1 MVIGIGRT
9 GCDENQMV
17 TEVHEDRSDSR
28 TAGTG
33 PQTNGGALAVAVIP
47 YEKQLANDSS
57 WTLTEGSGFFE
68 GKSRVQYAL
77 RKIAQRLNSLG
88 IPYSILGGLALF
100 QHGHRR
106 FTEGVDL
113 LVTKDGL
120 KQIHAE
126 LDGLGYIPPFADS
139 KHLRDTETGV
149 KIEFLTTGD
158 FPGDGKPKP
167 VSFPDPQLASIE
179 VDGVRYL
186 NLEKLIE
193 LKLASGM
200 TNPGRLKDLA
210 DVIELIKNLKLPR
223 EYAES
228 LDPYVRQRFGELWE
242 DARKDA
248 GES

>member
-1 MVIGIGRT
+1 MATKSQKDRAKLHTGR
-9 GCDENQMV
+9 
-17 TEVHEDRSDSR
+17 S
-28 TAGTG
+28 G
-33 PQTNGGALAVAVIP
+33 PSGSGDASADASAVAVVP
-47 YEKQLANDSS
+47 YEKQLGSNSRWALSQ
-57 WTLTEGSGFFE
+57 GSGFFE
-68 GKSRVQYAL
+68 GKSKVQDAL
-77 RKIAQRLNSLG
+77 RKITQRLGSLG
-88 IPYSILGGLALF
+88 IPYSIVGGLALF

-106 FTEGVDL
+106 FTEDVDL

-120 KQIHAE
+120 KRIHAE
-126 LDGLGYIPPFADS
+126 LEGLGYIPPFACS

-149 KIEFLTTGD
+149 KIEFLATGD

-167 VSFPDPQLASIE
+167 VSFPDPLSASFE
-179 VDGVRYL
+179 VDGMRYL

-200 TNPGRLKDLA
+200 TNAGRLKDLA

-228 LDPYVRQRFGELWE
+228 LDPYVRQRFGELWK
-242 DARKDA
+242 DARTAA